1 MESMRILTD
10 KDYNKRPNKKMTFS
24 RLKKRKGQKYVLH
37 FQCKELKTSYTVGIN
52 ADLLVWGYQ
61 YSNGNLIGTYYERNI
76 PTFKDAYKFFLD
88 SCEHCLL
95 EQKII
100 NMTKNW

>member
-1 MESMRILTD
+1 MKILTD

-24 RLKKRKGQKYVLH
+24 QLKKKRNHEYVLH
-37 FQCKELKTSYTVGIN
+37 FQCKELRTSYTVGIN

-76 PTFKDAYKFFLD
+76 PTFNEAYKFFID

-95 EQKII
+95 EQKIV